1 MTGIDPDVVMQ
12 QLQVN
17 PEYPP
22 VKQKRRKF
30 APERNLVINEE
41 VQKLLDNGSVVE
53 VQYPD
58 WLANVVVVK
67 KKNGKWRVCIDFTDL
82 NKACP
87 KDPFPLPH
95 IDMMVDATAGHELLS
110 FMDAFSGYN
119 QILMHPRDQ
128 EKTAFITDRGIYCYK
143 VMPFGLKN
151 AGATY
156 QRLVNK
162 MFSKYLG
169 DTMEVYID
177 DMLVKSLAADQHL
190 EHLQQAFD
198 LLIKY
203 NMKLNPA
210 KCSFG
215 VASGKFLGYMVT
227 KRGIEANPD
236 QIRSILNIPSPTCV
250 KDIQRL
256 NGRVAALSRFISRSS
271 DKCCHF
277 FSTLRKSVNYKWTP
291 ECEDALNQ
299 LKAYL
304 TSPPLLS
311 KPSTGEQLYM
321 YLAVSGVAVSAVLVR
336 EENKKQLPVYYVS
349 KSLLDAETRYSL
361 LEKLALALVVAAR
374 KLRPY
379 FQCHSVAVV
388 TNFPLRSILH
398 RPELSG
404 RIIKWAVELSEYD
417 ITYQPRTAI
426 KSQVLADFVVDFAPS
441 TQLEA
446 DKELLCMVD
455 QAPKVWTLYVDGSS
469 NVRGSGLGIVLISP
483 EGSVIQ
489 RAVRCGFHAT
499 NNEAEYE
506 ALIIGLK
513 LAKELGVTSLKVYS
527 DSQLIVN
534 QFIGSY
540 QAKDPKMTCYLE
552 LVKELQLAFVEFSVT
567 QIPRA
572 ENSYADALAHLGS
585 SIQSNQEQTIPL
597 VHLKWLSISN
607 QKEVEKQN
615 DCEILPV
622 SSDQTWMTPFVQ
634 YLVDGVL
641 PAEKNESRRLVAKAA
656 RYAVHDE
663 QLYRRSYSGPLL
675 RCVNSEQAQYVLAEL
690 HEGECGNHSG
700 GRSLT
705 HRALTTGYYRPTMRS
720 DAIDYVRRCDK
731 CQRFAQIPRMPPEKL
746 TPIVAPWPFMK
757 WGMDIVGPLPKA
769 SGQRQ
774 YFLAMTDYFT
784 KWIEAESYSLI
795 KDLDVKKF
803 VWKNII
809 CRFGVPKEIVT
820 DNGPQFASHKFQEF
834 CANWGIKVDFTTP
847 RHPQCNGQ
855 AEASNKTLIRTLEK
869 RLEKAKGAWADELP
883 GVLWSYRTTSRTPTG
898 ETPFSLAFGSEAVIP
913 VEAGLPSAT
922 FQWAN
927 EQRNWQEL
935 NDQLDTIDE
944 LRDQA
949 LTRTAAYHDKVSK
962 YFNQNVRTRA
972 FREGDY
978 VLRRV
983 FENTRELNAGKLGP
997 NWEGPYLIDRVLG
1010 NGAYRLHRENGEAI
1024 LHPWNAV
1031 HLKLYHF

>member
-1 MTGIDPDVVMQ
+1 
-12 QLQVN
+12 
-17 PEYPP
+17 
-22 VKQKRRKF
+22 
-30 APERNLVINEE
+30 
-41 VQKLLDNGSVVE
+41 
-53 VQYPD
+53 
-58 WLANVVVVK
+58 
-67 KKNGKWRVCIDFTDL
+67 
-82 NKACP
+82 
-87 KDPFPLPH
+87 
-95 IDMMVDATAGHELLS
+95 
-110 FMDAFSGYN
+110 
-119 QILMHPRDQ
+119 
-128 EKTAFITDRGIYCYK
+128 
-143 VMPFGLKN
+143 MPFGLKN

-156 QRLVNK
+156 QQLVNK

-177 DMLVKSLAADQHL
+177 DMLVKSLVADQHL

-203 NMKLNPA
+203 NMKLNPS

-256 NGRVAALSRFISRSS
+256 NGRVTALSRFISRSS
-271 DKCCHF
+271 DNLEPIEIV
-277 FSTLRKSVNYKWTP
+277 SYIPSVVIQTKHR
-291 ECEDALNQ
+291 
-299 LKAYL
+299 
-304 TSPPLLS
+304 
-311 KPSTGEQLYM
+311 
-321 YLAVSGVAVSAVLVR
+321 VAVSAVLVR
-336 EENKKQLPVYYVS
+336 EEDKKQLPVYYVS

-404 RIIKWAVELSEYD
+404 RIIKLAVELSEYD

-426 KSQVLADFVVDFAPS
+426 KSQVLADFVADFAPS
-441 TQLEA
+441 IQPEA

-455 QAPKVWTLYVDGSS
+455 QAPKVWTSYVDGSS
-469 NVRGSGLGIVLISP
+469 NIRGSGLGIVLISP

-506 ALIIGLK
+506 ALIIGLM
-513 LAKELGVTSLKVYS
+513 LAEELGVASLKVYS

-534 QFIGSY
+534 QSIGSY
-540 QAKDPKMTCYLE
+540 QAKDPTMTCYLE
-552 LVKELQLAFVEFSVT
+552 LVKELQLAFVEFSIT
-567 QIPRA
+567 QIPLA
-572 ENSYADALAHLGS
+572 ENSYADALANLRS
-585 SIQSNQEQTIPL
+585 SIQTDQGQTIPL
-597 VHLKWLSISN
+597 VHLKWPSINRQRQLENLDDS
-607 QKEVEKQN
+607 EV
-615 DCEILPV
+615 LPV
-622 SSDQTWMTPFVQ
+622 SSGQTWMTPFVQ
-634 YLVDGVL
+634 YLIDGIL
-641 PAEKNESRRLVAKAA
+641 PTEKNESRRLVAKAA
-656 RYAVHDE
+656 RYAVHDG
-663 QLYRRSYSGPLL
+663 QLYKRSYSSPLL
-675 RCVNSEQAQYVLAEL
+675 RCVDSVQAQYVLAEL

-700 GRSLT
+700 ARSLT
-705 HRALTTGYYRPTMRS
+705 HRALTTGYYWPTMRS

-731 CQRFAQIPRMPPEKL
+731 CQRFAQIPHMPPERL
-746 TPIVAPWPFMK
+746 TPIAAPWPFMK

-834 CANWGIKVDFTTP
+834 CANWGIRVDFATP
-847 RHPQCNGQ
+847 RHPQ
-855 AEASNKTLIRTLEK
+855 
-869 RLEKAKGAWADELP
+869 
-883 GVLWSYRTTSRTPTG
+883 TTSRTPTG

-913 VEAGLPSAT
+913 VEAGLPSAR
-922 FQWAN
+922 FQWTN

-962 YFNQNVRTRA
+962 YFNKNVRTRT
-972 FREGDY
+972 FQEGDY
-978 VLRRV
+978 VLRKI

-1010 NGAYRLHRENGEAI
+1010 NGAYRLRGENGEAI

-1031 HLKLYHF
+1031 HL